1 MKRTKQAALLYD
13 SDCCFCRWATA
24 KILAWDR
31 RGRIRPVRLQDR
43 EAHRL
48 LPRMNEETRMAS
60 WHLVTPDGRVR
71 SAGAAA
77 GPLFRLLPGGRPLGA
92 LASAFPRTTER
103 AYRWIAANRDRL
115 ARRLGNQACA
125 SDPEAHRKDSKARR

>member
-1 MKRTKQAALLYD
+1 MARRKQAALLYD

-31 RGRIRPVRLQDR
+31 HGRIRPVRLQDR
-43 EAHRL
+43 EAGRL
-48 LPRMNEETRMAS
+48 LPRMNEEARIAS
-60 WHLVTPDGRVR
+60 WHLVTPDGKVR

-77 GPLFRLLPGGRPLGA
+77 APLFRLLPGGRPLAA

-103 AYRWIAANRDRL
+103 AYRWVARNRDRL
-115 ARRLGNQACA
+115 VRRLGPQAC
-125 SDPEAHRKDSKARR
+125 SNDPAEHR